1 MFDVLLRVFD
11 TTYLAIATY
20 GVALSFVL
28 LSVLAPSR
36 GELTRQSKEHAVS
49 PLWLLLPAIAAAG
62 LLSFKVNE
70 SLALTVGGNTYPIL
84 FLVQVLVSI
93 WVLWRNRS
101 FPWLVVPS
109 ALVLG
114 WIQWSFFLAAQVAR
128 TGGGGF

>member
-11 TTYLAIATY
+11 TVYLSIATY
-20 GVALSFVL
+20 GVALALVL

-36 GELTRQSKEHAVS
+36 NALVRPTQHAAS
-49 PLWLLLPAIAAAG
+49 PFWLLLPAIAAAG
-62 LLSFKVNE
+62 LLSFKRYQP
-70 SLALTVGGNTYPIL
+70 LALTFGGNTYPIL
-84 FLVQVLVSI
+84 LLVQILVSA

-114 WIQWSFFLAAQVAR
+114 WIQWSFFLAAQVR
-128 TGGGGF
+128 S